1 MSYEESHIKPC
12 VQTMVDVR
20 YTGLY
25 GAFWQARAVSMYW
38 IPFWRVADFD
48 RHPVMKR
55 HVISSTKHVFK
66 AKVVKPSHLRGVRV
80 KKSAISLIYLCPCDV
95 QKVDVLPFCCVCLR
109 SLLMELSSCFG
120 KARQQSAARDVIWK
134 MLNRTWK
141 FHNGGRECARRG
153 KIQTKPSQMVLSI
166 AVRVLFDSD
175 GNGKSSRLK
184 YIFLIFRR

>member
-12 VQTMVDVR
+12 VQSMVDVR
-20 YTGLY
+20 YTGLH
-25 GAFWQARAVSMYW
+25 GAFWQARAVPMYW

-109 SLLMELSSCFG
+109 SLLIELSSCFG

-134 MLNRTWK
+134 CWIAHGNSIIVAGSVPEEAK
-141 FHNGGRECARRG
+141 F
-153 KIQTKPSQMVLSI
+153 KPSP
-166 AVRVLFDSD
+166 VRWFC
-175 GNGKSSRLK
+175 RLPSE
-184 YIFLIFRR
+184 YYLTATETENPVDWNTFS